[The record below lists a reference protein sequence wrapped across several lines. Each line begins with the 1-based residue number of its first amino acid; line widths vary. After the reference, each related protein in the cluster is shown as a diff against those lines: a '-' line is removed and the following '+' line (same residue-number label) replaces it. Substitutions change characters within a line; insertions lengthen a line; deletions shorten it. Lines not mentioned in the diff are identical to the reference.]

1 MNEITVTKDDYLLT
15 TDKSKLDLK
24 MIHDFLAH
32 ESHWAKNIPF
42 DRVKKSIENSLNF
55 GLFYQ
60 GKQIGFARV
69 ISDFSTIA
77 YLGDLFILKE
87 HRGKGLSR
95 WMLEEIMNHP
105 DLSGLRRWILVTKEE
120 HDVYQQ
126 YGWAMV
132 ARPENWMEIHDPE
145 IYTKKEN

>member
-1 MNEITVTKDDYLLT
+1 MNHVKAEKGEYLLS

-24 MIHDFLAH
+24 MIHEFLST
-32 ESHWAKNIPF
+32 ESHWAKNIPYE
-42 DRVKKSIENSLNF
+42 RVKKSIENSLCF
-55 GLFYQ
+55 GLYH
-60 GKQIGFARV
+60 GEKQIGFARV
-69 ISDFSTIA
+69 ISDYSTIA
-77 YLGDLFILKE
+77 YLGDLFILKD

-95 WMLEEIMNHP
+95 WMLEVIMNHP
-105 DLSGLRRWILVTKEE
+105 DLTGLRRWILVTKDA

-145 IYTKKEN
+145 AYSN

>member
-1 MNEITVTKDDYLLT
+1 MNHVKAEKGEYLLS

-24 MIHDFLAH
+24 MIHEFLSK
-32 ESHWAKNIPF
+32 ESHWAKNIPYE
-42 DRVKKSIENSLNF
+42 RVKKSIENSLCF
-55 GLFYQ
+55 GLYH
-60 GKQIGFARV
+60 GEKQIGFARV
-69 ISDFSTIA
+69 ISDYSTIA
-77 YLGDLFILKE
+77 YLGDLFILKD

-95 WMLEEIMNHP
+95 WMLEVIMNHP
-105 DLSGLRRWILVTKEE
+105 DLTGLRRWILVTKDA

-145 IYTKKEN
+145 AYSN

>member
-1 MNEITVTKDDYLLT
+1 MNHVKAEKGEYLLS

-24 MIHDFLAH
+24 MIHEFLSN
-32 ESHWAKNIPF
+32 ESHWAKNIPYE
-42 DRVKKSIENSLNF
+42 RVKKSIENSLCF
-55 GLFYQ
+55 GLYH
-60 GKQIGFARV
+60 GEKQIGFARV
-69 ISDFSTIA
+69 ISDYSTIA
-77 YLGDLFILKE
+77 YLGDLFILKD

-95 WMLEEIMNHP
+95 WMLEVIMNHP
-105 DLSGLRRWILVTKEE
+105 DLTGLRRWILVTKDA

-145 IYTKKEN
+145 AYSN

>member
-1 MNEITVTKDDYLLT
+1 MEDITATKDDYLLT
-15 TDKSKLDLK
+15 TDKTKLDLH
-24 MIHDFLAH
+24 MIHKFLSG

-42 DRVKKSIENSLNF
+42 DRVKKSVENSLCF
-55 GLFYQ
+55 GLFFNDNQ
-60 GKQIGFARV
+60 VGFARV

-95 WMLEEIMNHP
+95 WMLEEIMNYP
-105 DLSGLRRWILVTKEE
+105 ELRGLRRWILVTKDAHE
-120 HDVYQQ
+120 VYQQ

-132 ARPENWMEIHDPE
+132 ARPENWLEIHDPE
-145 IYTKKEN
+145 VYSK

>member
-1 MNEITVTKDDYLLT
+1 MNNLTVKKDEYLLT

-24 MIHDFLAH
+24 MIHEFLSG
-32 ESHWAKNIPF
+32 ESQWAKGIPF
-42 DRVKKSIENSLNF
+42 DRVKKSIENSLCF
-55 GLFYQ
+55 GLYYNDSQ
-60 GKQIGFARV
+60 VGFARV

-77 YLGDLFILKE
+77 YLGDLFILRE

-95 WMLEEIMNHP
+95 WMLEVIMGHP
-105 DLSGLRRWILVTKEE
+105 DLSGLRRWILVSKDAHE
-120 HDVYQQ
+120 VYQQ

-145 IYTKKEN
+145 VYAK